1 MKAVQLTQP
10 GKITIVEIEKPALE
24 KNQVMVKMG
33 AVALNRRDQW
43 IREGKY
49 PNIQINTTL
58 GSDGCG
64 EVVALGSEVSQMWLG
79 KIVMI
84 NPNVNWGE
92 NEKVQSSDYS
102 VLGMPFDGTFSEFM
116 AVDVDHIIEKPSFL
130 TVEQA
135 AALPLGGLT
144 AYRAIMNHGQLNDN
158 SSVLISGFGGGVAQ
172 FAFQFAIAMK
182 ARVYVTSGSREKID
196 RAIEMGA
203 NDGFNYK
210 EEDWHKEALK
220 KSGGFD
226 IVIDSAG
233 GNAINSFIKIMK
245 PAGRIVF
252 YGATNGLPD
261 KIDLYRMFWNQI
273 TLQGSTMGND
283 TEFGEMV
290 EFVDKYKITP
300 LIDSVRSFNDILSAF
315 DQMKAGERI
324 GKLVIRL
331 A

>member
-1 MKAVQLTQP
+1 MKALQLTQL
-10 GKITIVEIEKPALE
+10 GKLAIVEIDKPVLE
-24 KNQVMVKMG
+24 QNQVMVKMG

-49 PNIQINTTL
+49 PKIQINTTL

-64 EVVALGSEVSQMWLG
+64 VVIALGAEVDQLWLN
-79 KIVMI
+79 KTVII

-102 VLGMPFDGTFSEFM
+102 VLGMPINGTFSEYM
-116 AVDVDHIIEKPSFL
+116 AVDVDHVINKPSFL
-130 TVEQA
+130 SIEQA

-144 AYRAIMNHGQLNDN
+144 AYRAIMKHGQLNEN

-172 FAFQFAIAMK
+172 FAFQFAIAMN
-182 ARVYVTSGSREKID
+182 ASVYVTSGSKEKID

-203 NDGFNYK
+203 KGGFNYK

-233 GNAINSFIKIMK
+233 GNSINTFIKIMK

-252 YGATNGLPD
+252 YGATNGLPE

-283 TEFGEMV
+283 SEFKEMV
-290 EFVDKYKITP
+290 EFVEKYKIVP
-300 LIDSVRSFNDILSAF
+300 LIDSVRSFKDMLSAF
-315 DQMKAGERI
+315 DQMKEGERI
-324 GKLVIRL
+324 GKLVVSL
-331 A
+331 S